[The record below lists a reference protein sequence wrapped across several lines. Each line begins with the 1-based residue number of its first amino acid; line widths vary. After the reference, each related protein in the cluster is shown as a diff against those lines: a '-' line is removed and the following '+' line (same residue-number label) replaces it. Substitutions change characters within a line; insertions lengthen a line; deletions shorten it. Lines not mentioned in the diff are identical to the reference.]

1 MTMVEIWHIKSLLG
15 NLMSRMINRLIAEIV
30 ENDMLVVKKMKK
42 AELLELTKTLMQDNL
57 RELHDESIV
66 EMYEEQFDTH
76 LARG

>member
-1 MTMVEIWHIKSLLG
+1 
-15 NLMSRMINRLIAEIV
+15 MSRMINRLIAEIV
-30 ENDMLVVKKMKK
+30 EDDMVMVKKMKK
-42 AELLELTKTLMQDNL
+42 TELIELTKALMRDNL

>member
-1 MTMVEIWHIKSLLG
+1 
-15 NLMSRMINRLIAEIV
+15 MSRMINRLIAEIV
-30 ENDMLVVKKMKK
+30 EDDMLVVKKMKK

-76 LARG
+76 LARS